1 MPWEA
6 ACDGLSARNT
16 APGRLGSSCCYD
28 LVNLFFPFARR
39 ANGCAGAV
47 RTVSSCPRL
56 AGTMASFPVCLFLK
70 ADNRRA
76 QFAKVLSA
84 RYSSTLR
91 QVLEYSPQSTPTRPA
106 RRNRALGTA
115 VVIPALPR
123 FVVCECLIF
132 VRGFFFRCA
141 ALRSFLH
148 CLSRF
153 FSLHVPVSVLGE
165 MGKAERVGTKETV
178 RSLHVGM
185 ASDGFLSVCRVGALP
200 GAVSECQSFR
210 CGFGCG
216 PAVRPIPWCGCSL
229 RRGAVRPPVRAI
241 RLV

>member
-6 ACDGLSARNT
+6 ACDGLSARDT
-16 APGRLGSSCCYD
+16 APGRLGSSCCHD
-28 LVNLFFPFARR
+28 LVNLFFPLARR

-47 RTVSSCPRL
+47 RTVPSCPQL
-56 AGTMASFPVCLFLK
+56 AGTMAAFPVCLFLK

-91 QVLEYSPQSTPTRPA
+91 QVLEYSPQGTPTRPA
-106 RRNRALGTA
+106 RRSRTLGTA

-123 FVVCECLIF
+123 LAVCECRILI
-132 VRGFFFRCA
+132 RGFFFRCA
-141 ALRSFLH
+141 AHHSFLH
-148 CLSRF
+148 RLSRF
-153 FSLHVPVSVLGE
+153 FSCCVSVSVFWE
-165 MGKAERVGTKETV
+165 MGKAARGGTKEAV

-185 ASDGFLSVCRVGALP
+185 ASDGFLSGCRVGALP
-200 GAVSECQSFR
+200 GAVSECRSFQ

-216 PAVRPIPWCGCSL
+216 SAVRPIPWCGCSL
-229 RRGAVRPPVRAI
+229 RHGAVRPPVRAI